1 MFEKLSTEILINT
14 STSSLDIFE
23 QSARSSGK
31 LVIQLFDAW
40 RKINNASALRTNFIL
55 FYYIKKYL
63 LKKNEMFQ
71 K

>member
-1 MFEKLSTEILINT
+1 MFEKLSTEIPINT

-23 QSARSSGK
+23 HSARSSGK

-63 LKKNEMFQ
+63 LKKNAMFQ

>member
-40 RKINNASALRTNFIL
+40 RKINNASALRTHFIL
-55 FYYIKKYL
+55 FYFIKKYL
-63 LKKNEMFQ
+63 LKENAMFQ